1 MFPDFLVGWVTDHE
15 FPFQIV
21 MSLKVATKDG
31 SRTVGA
37 AFADVT
43 SRSLGV
49 AEFADN
55 DLFSNTEVRPP
66 KARRMQSR
74 PS

>member
-1 MFPDFLVGWVTDHE
+1 MILR
-15 FPFQIV
+15 
-21 MSLKVATKDG
+21 SLLSLALLFGTAQAFAQASHYPV
-31 SRTVGA
+31 TVGA

-55 DLFSNTEVRPP
+55 DLFSNTEVRSPRLAP
-66 KARRMQSR
+66 
-74 PS
+74 